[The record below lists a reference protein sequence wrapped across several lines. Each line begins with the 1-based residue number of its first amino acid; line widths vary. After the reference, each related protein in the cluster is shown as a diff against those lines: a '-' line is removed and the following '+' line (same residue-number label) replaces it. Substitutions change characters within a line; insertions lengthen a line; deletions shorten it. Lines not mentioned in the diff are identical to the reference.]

1 MDKTPFVEIVFPLSL
16 DQAFTYATPPELADV
31 VQVGQRVIAS
41 LGRRKQQGMI
51 IAIKDDPPA
60 DYTGKLK
67 AFENI
72 VDPVPV
78 FDTHLINLLKW
89 MSNYYFTPLG
99 KVIQSAIP
107 SDARLKKEVIVQATR
122 LLHGTDEITRHL
134 EAKGLAKLSSLKRK
148 FGADIAVNLVA
159 RLQRQGL
166 VELENEFGQK
176 GWTKGHYLV
185 VPDLGRDAEI
195 PTNARA
201 QQKVYDILMDY
212 PDGLSLDRLKTEHE
226 VYMPIIKKLIDRGI
240 VRLKEVDPDI
250 DPLKDYHRP
259 PPKHVDLNP
268 EQAIAFGEIRRSLDE
283 KKFTPYL
290 LFGVAGSGKT
300 EVYLDAAAHALE
312 QGRSVIVLVP
322 EIALAP
328 QIAYRFQSRFGNIV
342 ALWHSGLK
350 GAERLWTWQ
359 QIQKDRYRIVVG
371 ARSAVLTPIKNLG
384 LIIVDEE
391 QEGSYKQEDNEPRYH
406 ARDVALVRGREEKAV
421 VVLGTATP
429 ALESYYNLTTSRYH
443 GLHLNKRWEKAK
455 PPLVDL
461 VDMGIEREETKDF
474 GNPFSRKLVQGIRE
488 TLDDG
493 KQVILFQNRRGYAP
507 IISCKDCNWTMTCPH
522 DELSLTYH
530 KIGNKMSCHFCDFEA
545 PPPSSC
551 PECRSLE
558 LKFGGMGTQMVE
570 EALESQFPDV
580 PVCRMDMD
588 TTRGKGAHT
597 KLLGDFARGD
607 YRILLGTQMIA
618 KGLDFENVTLV
629 GVINADS
636 GLHFPDFRAR
646 ERTFQLVYQVSG
658 RSGRGEFP
666 GRVVVQSWM
675 PDDISIQ
682 CATRS
687 DVKLFYNSELN
698 DRDMLNYPPFSR
710 MIAFGFQGRFR
721 QAVIDLA
728 EDMARGLKSVKHL
741 DLLGPAPAMV
751 EKSHNGFHWKL
762 VLKTRKTDDPKGSL
776 LRQAGKQILHRAISE
791 KHIRVTV
798 DVDPFQIL

>member
-1 MDKTPFVEIVFPLSL
+1 MYVEIVFPLSL
-16 DQAFTYATPPELADV
+16 DQAFTYSVPEELNDV

-51 IAIKDDPPA
+51 IGIKKTPPA
-60 DYTGKLK
+60 DFTGKLK
-67 AFENI
+67 SFENI

-78 FDTHLINLLKW
+78 FDQHLINLLKW
-89 MSNYYFTPLG
+89 MSRYYFTPLG

-107 SDARLKKEVIVQATR
+107 SDARMKKEVIIQPTA
-122 LLHGTDEITRHL
+122 LLHGTDEFSHFL
-134 EAKGLAKLSSLKRK
+134 EAKGVVRLSTLKRK
-148 FGADIAVNLVA
+148 FGADFAVNQVA

-166 VELENEFGQK
+166 LELENEFEFK
-176 GWTKGHYLV
+176 GKRASSYLV
-185 VPDLGRDAEI
+185 IPDLGRDSEI

-201 QQKVYDILMDY
+201 QQKAFDILNDFPAGIPMDKLRDDY
-212 PDGLSLDRLKTEHE
+212 E
-226 VYMPIIKKLIDRGI
+226 VYRPIIHKLADRGLVTLQEI
-240 VRLKEVDPDI
+240 EPDI

-259 PPKHVDLNP
+259 PPKEVELNH
-268 EQAIAFGEIRRSLDE
+268 EQSIALNEVTRSLDDHV
-283 KKFTPYL
+283 FIPYL

-300 EVYLDAAAHALE
+300 EVYLNAAAHALA
-312 QGRSVIVLVP
+312 QGHSVIVLVP

-359 QIQKDRYRIVVG
+359 QIQKNRFTIVVG
-371 ARSAVLTPIKNLG
+371 ARSAVLTPLKDLG

-391 QEGSYKQEDNEPRYH
+391 QENSYKQQDNEPRYH

-421 VVLGTATP
+421 VLLGSATP
-429 ALESYYNLTTSRYH
+429 SLESYYNLTTNHYQ
-443 GLHLNKRWEKAK
+443 GLHLTKRWEKAK

-461 VDMGIEREETKDF
+461 IDMGAEREETRDYS
-474 GNPFSRKLVQGIRE
+474 NPFSRKLAEAITE
-488 TLDDG
+488 TLENG

-507 IISCKDCNWTMTCPH
+507 IITCKDCNWTMTCPH
-522 DELSLTYH
+522 DDISLTYH
-530 KIGNKMSCHFCDFEA
+530 KIGNKMRCHFCDFEA
-545 PPPSSC
+545 PTPVSC
-551 PECRSLE
+551 PECRSLD

-570 EALESQFPDV
+570 EALEVQFPGV

-597 KLLGDFARGD
+597 KLLGDFARGQ
-607 YRILLGTQMIA
+607 YKILLGTQMIA
-618 KGLDFENVTLV
+618 KGLDFEKVTLV

-646 ERTFQLVYQVSG
+646 EKTFQLVYQVSG

-675 PDDISIQ
+675 PQDISIQ

-687 DVKLFYNSELN
+687 DVKLFYNGELN
-698 DRDMLNYPPFSR
+698 DRDQLQYPPFSR
-710 MIAFGFQGRFR
+710 MIAFGFQGRSR
-721 QAVIDLA
+721 DAVIRLA
-728 EDMARGLKSVKHL
+728 ERAAETLKKHRVVK
-741 DLLGPAPAMV
+741 LLGPAPAMI
-751 EKSHNGFHWKL
+751 EKSQMGFHWKL
-762 VLKTRKTDDPKGSL
+762 VLKTSKADDPRGGA
-776 LRQAGKQILHRAISE
+776 LRQAAGLVFQNTQD
-791 KHIRVTV
+791 KHVRVTV
-798 DVDPFQIL
+798 DVDPYQIL

>member
-1 MDKTPFVEIVFPLSL
+1 MEQPLFVEIVFPLSL
-16 DQAFTYATPPELADV
+16 DQAFSYATPEELVDV

-51 IAIKDDPPA
+51 IAVKSDPPA

-72 VDPVPV
+72 VDPIPV
-78 FDTHLINLLKW
+78 FDGPLINLLKW

-107 SDARLKKEVIVQATR
+107 SDARLKKEVIIQASR
-122 LLHGTDEITRHL
+122 LLHGSDEISSHL
-134 EAKGLAKLSSLKRK
+134 EAKGVVKLSSLKRK
-148 FGADIAVNLVA
+148 FGADRAVNQVA

-166 VELENEFGQK
+166 VELENEFAEK

-185 VPDLGRDAEI
+185 VPDLGRDSEI

-201 QQKVYDILMDY
+201 QQRVYDILADY
-212 PDGLSLDRLKTEHE
+212 PDGLTLDILKTEHE

-240 VRLKEVDPDI
+240 VRLQEVDPDI

-259 PPKHVDLNP
+259 PPKDVDLNP
-268 EQAIAFGEIRRSLDE
+268 EQAIAFGEIKRSLD
-283 KKFTPYL
+283 KKTFTPYL

-300 EVYLDAAAHALE
+300 EVYLESAAHALA
-312 QGRSVIVLVP
+312 QGRSVIILVP

-328 QIAYRFQSRFGNIV
+328 QIAYRFQARFGNIV

-350 GAERLWTWQ
+350 GAERVWTWQ

-371 ARSAVLTPIKNLG
+371 ARSAVLTPIKALG

-421 VVLGTATP
+421 VLLGTATP
-429 ALESYYNLTTSRYH
+429 ALESYYNLTSSRYH
-443 GLHLNKRWEKAK
+443 GLHLTKRWEKAK

-461 VDMGIEREETKDF
+461 VNMGIEREETKDF
-474 GNPFSRKLVQGIRE
+474 GNPFSRRLVQAIHE
-488 TLDDG
+488 TLDNG

-507 IISCKDCNWTMTCPH
+507 VITCRDCNWTMTCH
-522 DELSLTYH
+522 NDELSLTYH
-530 KIGNKMSCHFCDFEA
+530 KIGNKMRCHFCDFEA

-580 PVCRMDMD
+580 PICRMDMD

-597 KLLGDFARGD
+597 KLLGDFARGQ

-666 GRVVVQSWM
+666 GRVIVQSWM

-682 CATRS
+682 CATRH

-698 DRDMLNYPPFSR
+698 DRDLLNYPPFSR

-728 EDMARGLKSVKHL
+728 EAAARNLKHVKHL
-741 DLLGPAPAMV
+741 DILGPAPAMI
-751 EKSHNGFHWKL
+751 EKTQHGYHWKM
-762 VLKTRKTDDPKGSL
+762 VLKTRKSNDPKGSL
-776 LRQAGKQILHRAISE
+776 LRASARQVLEQTRAE
-791 KHIRVTV
+791 KNIHVTV

>member
-1 MDKTPFVEIVFPLSL
+1 MYVEIVFPLSL
-16 DQAFTYATPPELADV
+16 DQAFTYSVPEELNDV

-51 IAIKDDPPA
+51 IGVKSDPPA
-60 DYTGKLK
+60 DFTGKLK
-67 AFENI
+67 SFENI

-78 FDTHLINLLKW
+78 FDLHLINLLKW
-89 MSNYYFTPLG
+89 MSRYYFTPLG

-107 SDARLKKEVIVQATR
+107 SDARMKKEIIIQPTA
-122 LLHGTDEITRHL
+122 LLHGTDEL
-134 EAKGLAKLSSLKRK
+134 SKFLKVKGLVRLSTLKRK
-148 FGADIAVNLVA
+148 FGADIAVNQVA

-166 VELENEFGQK
+166 LELENEFEFK
-176 GWTKGHYLV
+176 GKRASSYLV
-185 VPDLGRDAEI
+185 VPDLGRDSEI

-201 QQKVYDILMDY
+201 QQKAFDILNDFPYVIPLDKLRDDY
-212 PDGLSLDRLKTEHE
+212 E
-226 VYMPIIKKLIDRGI
+226 VYRPIIHKLADRGLVTLQEI
-240 VRLKEVDPDI
+240 EPDI

-259 PPKHVDLNP
+259 PPKTVELNH
-268 EQAIAFGEIRRSLDE
+268 EQSIALNEVTRSLDDHV
-283 KKFTPYL
+283 FTPYL

-300 EVYLDAAAHALE
+300 EVYLNATAHALQ

-359 QIQKDRYRIVVG
+359 QIQKNKFTIVVG
-371 ARSAVLTPIKNLG
+371 ARSAVLTPLKDLG

-391 QEGSYKQEDNEPRYH
+391 QENSYKQQDNEPRYH
-406 ARDVALVRGREEKAV
+406 ARDVALVRGQEEKAV
-421 VVLGTATP
+421 VLLGSATP
-429 ALESYYNLTTSRYH
+429 SLETYYNLTTNRYK
-443 GLHLNKRWEKAK
+443 GLHLTKRWEKAK

-461 VDMGIEREETKDF
+461 IDMGAEREESRDYS
-474 GNPFSRKLVQGIRE
+474 NPFSRKLVAAIRE
-488 TLDDG
+488 TLENG

-507 IISCKDCNWTMTCPH
+507 VITCKDCNWTMACPH
-522 DELSLTYH
+522 DDISLTYH
-530 KIGNKMSCHFCDFEA
+530 KIGNKMRCHFCDFEA
-545 PPPSSC
+545 PTPVSC

-570 EALESQFPDV
+570 EALETQFPDV

-597 KLLGDFARGD
+597 KLLGDFARGQ
-607 YRILLGTQMIA
+607 YKILLGTQMIA

-636 GLHFPDFRAR
+636 GLHFPDFRSR
-646 ERTFQLVYQVSG
+646 EKTFQLVYQVSG

-687 DVKLFYNSELN
+687 DVKLFYNGELN
-698 DRDMLNYPPFSR
+698 DRDQLQYPPFSR
-710 MIAFGFQGRFR
+710 MISFGFQGRSR
-721 QAVIDLA
+721 DAVIRLA
-728 EDMARGLKSVKHL
+728 ERASELFKNQKLVQ
-741 DLLGPAPAMV
+741 LLGPAPAMI
-751 EKSHNGFHWKL
+751 EKSHMGFHWKL
-762 VLKTRKTDDPKGSL
+762 VLKTSKADDPSGGA
-776 LRQAGKQILHRAISE
+776 LRQAAAHVLQSTQDKYV
-791 KHIRVTV
+791 RVTV
-798 DVDPFQIL
+798 DVDPYQIL